1 MSVDTGKIIAR
12 YERGPEVLEEALRNV
27 SMDSLDRA
35 HAPGKWTIRQLA
47 VHVADAEI
55 VGASRL
61 RWIAAQPGSTLKA
74 YDQDAWA
81 AKLAYPAQSVED
93 ALALFRALRR
103 STAAM
108 LRALP
113 ASAWDNTAVH
123 EESGTVNLPD
133 FVEHYSEHCEHHS
146 RQIVEI
152 RRLFAMA
159 AVAD

>member
-1 MSVDTGKIIAR
+1 MAIDTEKIIAR
-12 YERGPEVLEEALRNV
+12 YEKGPEVLEKAL
-27 SMDSLDRA
+27 SGLPLELLDRE

-55 VGASRL
+55 VGATRL
-61 RWIAAQPGSTLKA
+61 RWIAAQPGATLKA

-113 ASAWDNTAVH
+113 AAAWENTAVH
-123 EESGTVNLPD
+123 EESGTVRLPD

-146 RQIVEI
+146 EQIREI
-152 RRLFAMA
+152 RSKFAAGA
-159 AVAD
+159 AAD